1 MSADCQKPNWT
12 NHLAICQPVMFE
24 MLSYMQLGLLLST
37 CHTLALAIGQNSLVS
52 ARERCVELLGK
63 NFTFVSKKSEVH
75 TGYQRHDF
83 TIYSWDGQR
92 LDICTSHPYT
102 MAIGLKFNDQ
112 WICTCLSEMDQ
123 RVPHSP
129 QNTTR
134 HMPLVLYKAGCKILD
149 EPLARS
155 ETKIWSRF
163 LKTDLGKV
171 EHSDRL
177 VDKTRL
183 TLFLCC
189 NLGGY
194 AVSSANHTYLKYEG
208 RILTE

>member
-1 MSADCQKPNWT
+1 MSAR
-12 NHLAICQPVMFE
+12 A
-24 MLSYMQLGLLLST
+24 
-37 CHTLALAIGQNSLVS
+37 
-52 ARERCVELLGK
+52 RCVELLGK

-75 TGYQRHDF
+75 TGYQRHEF
-83 TIYSWDGQR
+83 TIYSRDGQK
-92 LDICTSHPYT
+92 LDICTRHPYT
-102 MAIGLKFNDQ
+102 MAIGFKFNNQ
-112 WICTCLSEMDQ
+112 RICTCLSEMDQ

-149 EPLARS
+149 GPLARS
-155 ETKIWSRF
+155 ETKIWF
-163 LKTDLGKV
+163 LKTGLGKV
-171 EHSDRL
+171 EHNDRL